1 MAAST
6 HPPSA
11 PKDDSEAGTRE
22 RILAAA
28 RAEFGSVG
36 LSGARVNRI
45 AEQAG
50 ANKRMLY
57 YYFGNK
63 EELFAAVLE
72 SAYAHIREAEQRLA
86 LDALA
91 PREAIE
97 RLVAFSWDYNLAH
110 PEFMNLVGSAN
121 RHPGLLGTS
130 STRVRRLHLP
140 FIELIERILLR
151 GEQAGVFRA
160 GVDAVQL
167 YISIAGLS
175 YFYLSNNYTLSTIFG
190 RNLKGARAR
199 AERLAHMTQMVL
211 AYLAKEP
218 S

>member
-1 MAAST
+1 MRRTAT
-6 HPPSA
+6 SA
-11 PKDDSEAGTRE
+11 PDDSADGTRA

-72 SAYAHIREAEQRLA
+72 SAYERIREAERGLE

-91 PREAIE
+91 PRDAIA
-97 RLVAFSWDYNLAH
+97 RLVAFSWQYNLEH
-110 PEFMNLVGSAN
+110 PEFMNLLGSAN
-121 RHPGLLGTS
+121 RHQGLLSQS
-130 STRVRRLHLP
+130 STRVRKMNSPLTTM
-140 FIELIERILLR
+140 IENILAR
-151 GEQAGVFRA
+151 GAASGEWRS

-190 RNLKGARAR
+190 RNLKAPKAR

-211 AYLAKEP
+211 AFLAKEP
-218 S
+218 A

>member
-1 MAAST
+1 MRRAAT
-6 HPPSA
+6 SA
-11 PKDDSEAGTRE
+11 PDDSADGTRA
-22 RILAAA
+22 RILDAA

-72 SAYAHIREAEQRLA
+72 SAYEHIREAERGLE
-86 LDALA
+86 LDALP
-91 PREAIE
+91 PREAIA
-97 RLVAFSWDYNLAH
+97 RLVAFSWQYNLEH
-110 PEFMNLVGSAN
+110 PEFMNLLGSAN
-121 RHPGLLGTS
+121 RHQGLLSQS
-130 STRVRRLHLP
+130 STRVRKMHSPLTAM
-140 FIELIERILLR
+140 IESILAR
-151 GEQAGVFRA
+151 GAASGEWRS

-190 RNLKGARAR
+190 RNLKAPKAR
-199 AERLAHMTQMVL
+199 AERLAHMTAMVL
-211 AYLAKEP
+211 GFLAKEP
-218 S
+218 A

>member
-1 MAAST
+1 MRRTAIT
-6 HPPSA
+6 PP
-11 PKDDSEAGTRE
+11 DDSAEGTRA
-22 RILAAA
+22 RILDAA

-72 SAYAHIREAEQRLA
+72 SAYEHIREAERALD
-86 LDALA
+86 LDALP
-91 PREAIE
+91 PREAIA
-97 RLVAFSWDYNLAH
+97 RLVAFSWQYNLEH
-110 PEFMNLVGSAN
+110 PEFMNLLGSAN
-121 RHPGLLGTS
+121 RHQGLLGQS
-130 STRVRRLHLP
+130 STRVRRMHSPLTTM
-140 FIELIERILLR
+140 IESILQR
-151 GEQAGVFRA
+151 GAASGEWRSD
-160 GVDAVQL
+160 VDAVQL

-190 RNLKGARAR
+190 RNLKAPKAR
-199 AERLAHMTQMVL
+199 AERLAHMTAMVL
-211 AYLAKEP
+211 GFLAKE
-218 S
+218 SA

>member
-130 STRVRRLHLP
+130 SVRVRRLHMP

-190 RNLKGARAR
+190 RNLKSARAR

-218 S
+218 P